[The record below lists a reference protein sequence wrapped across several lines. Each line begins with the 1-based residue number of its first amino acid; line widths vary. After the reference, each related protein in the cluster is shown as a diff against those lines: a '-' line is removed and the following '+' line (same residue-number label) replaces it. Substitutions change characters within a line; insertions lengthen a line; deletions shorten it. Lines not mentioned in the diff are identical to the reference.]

1 MNVREI
7 CTEGVNWVSMAP
19 DGVQL
24 TNDGQ
29 FNELQDIMF
38 NFFFF
43 FCRDKFE
50 EWSTNATNFRGNS
63 RILINTNK

>member
-1 MNVREI
+1 
-7 CTEGVNWVSMAP
+7 MAP

-38 NFFFF
+38 KFFFV
-43 FCRDKFE
+43 
-50 EWSTNATNFRGNS
+50 ATNLKKGPQTRHTFVE
-63 RILINTNK
+63 LAEF